1 MGSKLDN
8 PIGMHKVKR
17 KLWGL
22 LTVVKTIKDYLIGT
36 EVVIETS
43 CLPNQVEGMT
53 LRNQNT
59 SMNGRSSTS
68 TSITLS

>member
-22 LTVVKTIKDYLIGT
+22 LTVVKTIKDYLIGI

-43 CLPNQVEGMT
+43 CLPN
-53 LRNQNT
+53 
-59 SMNGRSSTS
+59 
-68 TSITLS
+68 